1 MNKKNTILWIVL
13 MLLMLFNFWLAEI
26 SQTTAKWTLFAI
38 LIVTVIK
45 FLSIAFQYM
54 ELKDTHRRWKIIFI
68 AFILAFAVVAGLV

>member
-1 MNKKNTILWIVL
+1 

-26 SQTTAKWTLFAI
+26 SQTAAKWTLLVI

-54 ELKDTHRRWKIIFI
+54 ESKDAHRRWKIVFI
-68 AFILAFAVVAGLV
+68 VFILAFAVVAGLV